1 MKVTILGCSGTY
13 AGPGEACSGY
23 LVQSKGTSVLIDAG
37 AGVLASLQ
45 QHMAPEDLDA
55 VVLTHSHPDHWV
67 DAPILRN
74 ALRYVLQRAGLP
86 VYSTAETLGLLSGV
100 CHEHLAPTFRTEQI
114 SDGSELAVGG
124 LRIRCS
130 RTEHPP
136 ETLAIRLDDGEH
148 TVAYSADTGAG
159 WGFDEFGAPVDLG
172 ICEATYSEGTET
184 AALGRGVHMTALE
197 AGAMARRAGTRR
209 LVITHLLP
217 GADHEGSRAEAESAY
232 GAPVEVA
239 VGGTSV
245 EI

>member
-23 LVQSKGTSVLIDAG
+23 LVQAGGTSVLLDAG
-37 AGVLASLQ
+37 AGVLSALQ
-45 QHMAPEDLDA
+45 HHTRVEDLDA

-74 ALRYVLQRAGLP
+74 ALRYVLQRSGLP
-86 VYSTAETLGLLSGV
+86 VYSTAETLGLISAV
-100 CHEHLAPTFRTEQI
+100 CHEHVAPTFRTEQI
-114 SDGSELAVGG
+114 SDGSEVVVGG

-136 ETLAIRLDDGEH
+136 ETLAVCVDDGERR
-148 TVAYSADTGAG
+148 VAYSADTGAG
-159 WGFDEFGAPVDLG
+159 WGFEEFGAPVDLG
-172 ICEATYSEGTET
+172 ICEATYRDGNEIAG
-184 AALGRGVHMTALE
+184 AGRGVHMTALE
-197 AGAMARRAGTRR
+197 AGAMARGAGTRR

-217 GADHEGSRAEAESAY
+217 GVDHGGARAEAESAY

-239 VGGTSV
+239 VGGHSI
-245 EI
+245 EL